1 MSDAKIIM
9 DMIKEKE
16 IQFVD
21 LRFTDPRGKMQ
32 HVSQHVSTI
41 DEKSLVE
48 GFMFDGSSIAGWK
61 AINESDMKLMPDCSR
76 SIVDPFFSQP
86 TLAIFCDVLEP
97 LSGQPYERDPRSTAK
112 QALSYMSSLG
122 IGDTAHFGP

>member
-1 MSDAKIIM
+1 MNNGVDNMSDAKKIM
-9 DMIKEKE
+9 DIIKEIE

-32 HVSQHVSTI
+32 HLSQHVSTI
-41 DEKSLVE
+41 DEESLAE

-76 SIVDPFFSQP
+76 SIVDPFFSFIFP
-86 TLAIFCDVLEP
+86 LIFHNLAML
-97 LSGQPYERDPRSTAK
+97 K
-112 QALSYMSSLG
+112 K
-122 IGDTAHFGP
+122 

>member
-1 MSDAKIIM
+1 MKLKSSTPKDLMSEIKNM
-9 DMIKEKE
+9 DIKM
-16 IQFVD
+16 VD

-32 HVSQHVSTI
+32 HLSQHISTI
-41 DEKSLVE
+41 DEKSLAE

-86 TLAIFCDVLEP
+86 TLSIFC
-97 LSGQPYERDPRSTAK
+97 ERGFAEILLAP
-112 QALSYMSSLG
+112 
-122 IGDTAHFGP
+122 HCGPSP